1 MKISVAGAGY
11 VGLVTGICLAS
22 SGIDVLCCDADESR
36 TEALKNGVLPIYEP
50 KLGELLNRCHSGE
63 KRIGFTSDMEQT
75 VNHAEVIFITV
86 NTPTSENNLSDLS
99 NVFDV
104 ARKIGKYM
112 NSPKVIVNKS
122 TAPVGTGRKILSE
135 IANILRERSSSLEF
149 DVVSNPEFLREGS
162 AVDDF
167 TNPERIVLGA
177 DSPKAADTVKAV
189 YAEQAGRNI
198 PVLVTGIET
207 AEMIKYASNA
217 FLAARVSFINEIANI
232 CELCGADAAVVA
244 EGMGLDS
251 RIGPKFL
258 KPGPGF
264 GGSCFPKDLRALSGL
279 AVSLGYAP
287 FLLDGVLKTNKRQT
301 AVMLNKIRRSLAGTE
316 SRTVTVLGVSF
327 KPDTDDIRD
336 APSIPIIEG
345 LLKDGITVRLYDPKA
360 MDNLKRQYPH
370 LAGACCQDTYSAC
383 ERSDCIVLVT
393 EWQELCSLDF
403 KRLEGLV
410 SRKVF
415 LDLRNAYDPGYV
427 RSCGFYYEGV
437 GRI

>member
-50 KLGELLNRCHSGE
+50 KLGELLNRCLSGE